1 MYTAVTDDGSKNVH
15 VPLYTLYIIVVVVGG
30 CDGL

>member
-1 MYTAVTDDGSKNVH
+1 MYTAVTDDGSKNVR
-15 VPLYTLYIIVVVVGG
+15 VPLYTLYIIVVVGG